1 MAKHLLVHLLASS
14 SNMHSKTWA
23 KPNIET
29 SDPTDRQ
36 RRLSRLLS
44 GSARGE
50 LGKADGFDPGSSPSP
65 PASDTAEARAAG
77 ERERAA
83 CGRSFQPGS
92 SIPPQPVLDRSLG
105 NELWRGTAVT
115 LRPMT

>member
-23 KPNIET
+23 KPNIKT
-29 SDPTDRQ
+29 SDPTHRQ
-36 RRLSRLLS
+36 RWLSRLLS
-44 GSARGE
+44 GSARRE

-65 PASDTAEARAAG
+65 PASDTAEVRAAG
-77 ERERAA
+77 EREHAA

-92 SIPPQPVLDRSLG
+92 
-105 NELWRGTAVT
+105 
-115 LRPMT
+115 